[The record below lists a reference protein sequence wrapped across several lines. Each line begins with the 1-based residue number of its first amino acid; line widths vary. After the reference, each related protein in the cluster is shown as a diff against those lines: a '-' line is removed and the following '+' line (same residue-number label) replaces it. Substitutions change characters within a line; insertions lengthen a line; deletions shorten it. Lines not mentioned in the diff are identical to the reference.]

1 MSCEAAYKRDGSSS
15 ALLLGSAPIVTILD
29 GVIQGSVH
37 KDFFQRKINYLLL
50 QLVLL
55 YTGVRD
61 VLPNCIIQPAF
72 LPQNF

>member
-15 ALLLGSAPIVTILD
+15 ALLGSAPIVAATLD

-37 KDFFQRKINYLLL
+37 KDFFKGRQITWFL
-50 QLVLL
+50 QLVLS
-55 YTGVRD
+55 TGVRD
-61 VLPNCIIQPAF
+61 VLPNCITQPAF